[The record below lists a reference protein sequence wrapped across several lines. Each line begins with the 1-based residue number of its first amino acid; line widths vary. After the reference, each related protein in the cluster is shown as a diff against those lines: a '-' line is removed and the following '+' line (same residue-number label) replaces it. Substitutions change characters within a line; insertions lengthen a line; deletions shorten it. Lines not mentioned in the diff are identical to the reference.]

1 MCKKR
6 RTIKI
11 RERERERRGK
21 KERKGE
27 ERKLEIVKKNKIHA
41 NLSKEEVSSD
51 VHAHYLPY

>member
-27 ERKLEIVKKNKIHA
+27 ERKLEIVKKKQNSHA
-41 NLSKEEVSSD
+41 NLSQGSVK
-51 VHAHYLPY
+51 

>member
-11 RERERERRGK
+11 RERERGEEK

-27 ERKLEIVKKNKIHA
+27 ERKLEILKKNKIHA
-41 NLSKEEVSSD
+41 NLSQGSVK
-51 VHAHYLPY
+51 

>member
-11 RERERERRGK
+11 RERERERGEEK

-27 ERKLEIVKKNKIHA
+27 ERKLEILKKKT
-41 NLSKEEVSSD
+41 KFTRT
-51 VHAHYLPY
+51 